1 MGKMSFFKLQTRS
14 RKKLFFILLIA
25 FLAIAIKIAGLNL
38 NNSLDVST
46 QPDYYDAVS
55 ELEKRKQEQSP

>member
-1 MGKMSFFKLQTRS
+1 MSFFKLQTRS